1 MLRGMARITIDPKVR
16 FGKPC
21 IRGTRVAVADVLH
34 LLAGGYTL
42 KEIPEQYPGL
52 TRQDVLAAIGFA
64 TDLSEEPTRVL
75 KR

>member
-1 MLRGMARITIDPKVR
+1 MLRITIDPKVR

-42 KEIPEQYPGL
+42 EEIPEQYPGL
-52 TRQDVLAAIGFA
+52 TRQDILAAIGFA
-64 TDLSEEPTRVL
+64 TELSEEPTRVL